1 MGAVIFSFVRALAD
15 VMFSARFALWI
26 PVAFV
31 PVVSLDNVVLV
42 SILIA
47 GILTFPM
54 MVVELPFGEFT
65 WANAEKLGKYSFK
78 GLTKS

>member
-1 MGAVIFSFVRALAD
+1 M
-15 VMFSARFALWI
+15 
-26 PVAFV
+26 
-31 PVVSLDNVVLV
+31 PVVLLDNVVLV